1 MSAWTVH
8 GYAEKRQLGQGASGR
23 VVAAVSEATGQRVAI
38 KYLSPAL
45 FRDPAFLAEFRYEA
59 ELLRSLDIPQVVQ
72 LYGYAEAPGQGAAI
86 VMELVDGV
94 SLHQMITRRGATGAE
109 SALAV
114 LKGSLLGLA
123 AVHTL
128 GIVHRDYKP
137 ENVLVDTAGN
147 SKLSDF
153 GVAVKAGKQAP
164 AAGTPLYMAPE
175 QWAGAAATPA
185 TDIYA
190 ATAVFFECL
199 TGKTPFSGK
208 PGQLRRQHET
218 AAVPLHQL
226 DEPLQGLIARGMA
239 KDPAYR
245 PASAIAFAAE
255 LEATAA
261 AAYGPDWEERGRSQL
276 AERAAAL
283 LPLLLRRRVPGTAG
297 ISAAASWL
305 TARRTRAA
313 AVIAAATVIAVAATA
328 TAITLAAG
336 STNPKPGDTVSDA
349 STVQPAFTAAVSVTP
364 PVVASSCATPA
375 TFTYTGTLTAS
386 ARGTVSYRWV
396 YSSGQQG
403 PVQTVSFT
411 AAGQRQ
417 VPGKIIRTQ
426 TAGSDWAAIKIVS
439 PAAPLSDKVSYR
451 LLCGAGHNPE
461 GITATA
467 SVHPAAKTVIC
478 GTTPPAFTA
487 TGSITSHEAT
497 TVTYYWALSDGS
509 NSAPATLTFSAP
521 GTMAVHPWTVSP
533 HTDPAS
539 GEAVL
544 VVASPAVAASSPAK
558 YTLSCTPPPPLTLS
572 VSAQVSPQSEL
583 TDCSTAPPA
592 FTFTGTIT
600 ANQAT
605 TVSYYWK
612 LPTGDGP
619 PQTLSFTGAGTRT
632 VNPDSFTPVTSS
644 HGGSGQIVVTS
655 PKAAASAPATFT
667 LSCHPGKGQITVSL
681 ASSPGSSDK
690 VTCGTAPPPFTVTGT
705 ISSDQATSVSYGFTR
720 SDGSTGSSGTV
731 SIGSGASIRVTD
743 TVDPPPVASPD
754 SPWSVT
760 DTLTVPGAQNP
771 ASITLSA
778 SCTTPADITV
788 SGLSASYGDSSGSA
802 QTVTCG
808 AAPQPFT
815 VTGTISSDQAASVS
829 YTFSSGSSGT
839 VSIGAGASIRVTDT
853 VDPPPVTS
861 PDSPW
866 SVTDTLTAMAPGSS
880 PGPASI
886 TLSASCTTPA
896 DITVSG
902 LSASYGSAQTVTC
915 GATPQPFTVTG
926 TISSSQAASVSY
938 TFSSGS
944 SGTVSIGAGA
954 SVRVTDTVDP
964 PPVTSPDSPWSVTDT
979 LTAKAP
985 GSSPGSASIT
995 LSASC
1000 VYLQ

>member
-1 MSAWTVH
+1 MSAWTVP

-23 VVAAVSEATGQRVAI
+23 VVAAVSEATGQWVAI

-45 FRDPAFLAEFRYEA
+45 VRDPAFLAEFRYEA

-72 LYGYAEAPGQGAAI
+72 LYGYAEGPGQGAAI

-94 SLHQMITRRGATGAE
+94 SLHEMITRRGATGPE

-123 AVHTL
+123 AVHAL

-137 ENVLVDTAGN
+137 ENVLVDTAGT

-153 GVAVKAGKQAP
+153 GVAVRAGKQAP

-175 QWAGAAATPA
+175 QWAGAPATPA

-199 TGKTPFSGK
+199 TGQTPFSGK
-208 PGQLRRQHET
+208 SGQLRQQHET

-245 PASAIAFAAE
+245 PASAITFAAE

-283 LPLLLRRRVPGTAG
+283 LPLLLRRRVPGTSG

-305 TARRTRAA
+305 TARRTRVVAA
-313 AVIAAATVIAVAATA
+313 IAAAAVIAVAATA

-375 TFTYTGTLTAS
+375 TFTYTGKLTAR
-386 ARGTVSYRWV
+386 APGTVSYRWV

-417 VPGKIIRTQ
+417 VPGKIIRTR
-426 TAGSDWAAIKIVS
+426 TAGGGWAAIKIVS

-451 LLCGAGHNPE
+451 LLCGASHNPE
-461 GITATA
+461 GITTTA
-467 SVHPAAKTVIC
+467 SVHPAAKTVTC

-509 NSAPATLTFSAP
+509 NSAPATMTFTAP
-521 GTMAVHPWTVSP
+521 GTMAVHPWTLAP

-544 VVASPAVAASSPAK
+544 VVTSPAVAAPSPAT

-572 VSAQVSPQSEL
+572 AAAQVSPQSEL
-583 TDCSTAPPA
+583 TGCSTAPPA

-612 LPTGDGP
+612 LPTGNGP

-632 VNPDSFTPVTSS
+632 VNPDSFTPVTNS

-667 LSCHPGKGQITVSL
+667 LSCHSGNGVHITVSL
-681 ASSPGSSDK
+681 ASSPGSPET
-690 VTCGTAPPPFTVTGT
+690 VACGTAPPPFTVTGT
-705 ISSDQATSVSYGFTR
+705 ISSDQATSVSYAF
-720 SDGSTGSSGTV
+720 SSGSSGTG
-731 SIGSGASIRVTD
+731 SIGAGSSIPVTD
-743 TVDPPPVASPD
+743 TVDPPVITSPD
-754 SPWSVT
+754 SPWSMT
-760 DTLTVPGAQNP
+760 DTLTATPPGGSAES

-778 SCTTPADITV
+778 SCTSADITV
-788 SGLSASYGDSSGSA
+788 SSLSASYGDSSGSS
-802 QTVTCG
+802 QTVACG
-808 AAPQPFT
+808 TTPQPFT
-815 VTGTISSDQAASVS
+815 VTGAISSNQATSVS
-829 YTFSSGSSGT
+829 YAFSSGTSGT
-839 VSIGAGASIRVTDT
+839 GSIGAGSSIPVTDT
-853 VDPPPVTS
+853 VDPPVITS
-861 PDSPW
+861 PDNPW
-866 SVTDTLTAMAPGSS
+866 SVTDTLTATPPG
-880 PGPASI
+880 
-886 TLSASCTTPA
+886 
-896 DITVSG
+896 
-902 LSASYGSAQTVTC
+902 GSAQ
-915 GATPQPFTVTG
+915 
-926 TISSSQAASVSY
+926 
-938 TFSSGS
+938 
-944 SGTVSIGAGA
+944 
-954 SVRVTDTVDP
+954 
-964 PPVTSPDSPWSVTDT
+964 
-979 LTAKAP
+979 
-985 GSSPGSASIT
+985 SASIT

-1000 VYLQ
+1000 ADVNARQSGTAAGGLSTSPILLTPQGSQRARTR